1 MDGHLLRSDAADP
14 RRLDVSRWCSG
25 TNRSASF
32 SLESQCSDVENHT
45 FADLCKAHRQAAHTI
60 EKQYDR
66 EQESLHTFIASVK
79 PIKGKKRLKML
90 PVTDPLALPRRAA
103 RKALR
108 LAREAVGFVPLFRS
122 PPRQARVAPSMKAF
136 ARASAVVESLPDLIY
151 VEMAMACNFGCK
163 MCPVP
168 ESRKLMDGRVPS
180 IMKPDTFSLVLQ
192 SIRDRPRHLWL
203 TQLGEPMLN
212 KHLTDYVK
220 AAKSSGH
227 HVGFT
232 TNGSMMTETKARD
245 LLLAGVDHV
254 VFSFDGA
261 TKKTFEK
268 IRIGGNFDEVVAN
281 IKGFAA
287 MNGRLRSPENRCMV
301 QVDMIV
307 SDMTE
312 PEVGDFHAMWK
323 DVATLTQAIPID
335 DWAGQLDLPSD
346 FGKPRTSRDEIKRY
360 ACD

>member
-1 MDGHLLRSDAADP
+1 MSPA
-14 RRLDVSRWCSG
+14 
-25 TNRSASF
+25 T
-32 SLESQCSDVENHT
+32 
-45 FADLCKAHRQAAHTI
+45 DLFT
-60 EKQYDR
+60 
-66 EQESLHTFIASVK
+66 
-79 PIKGKKRLKML
+79 
-90 PVTDPLALPRRAA
+90 LPRRAV
-103 RKALR
+103 RKAVR
-108 LAREAVGFVPLFRS
+108 IAKKAVGVQSTRVS
-122 PPRQARVAPSMKAF
+122 EPPIVLAPSMRAF
-136 ARASAVVESLPDLIY
+136 KQGAPLVETLPGLIY

-168 ESRKLMDGRVPS
+168 ESRKLMEGRVPS
-180 IMKPDTFSLVLQ
+180 IMKPETFALILE

-212 KHLTDYVK
+212 KRLTDYVK
-220 AAKSSGH
+220 AAKSNGH

-232 TNGSMMTETKARD
+232 TNGSMMTEEKARD

-261 TKKTFEK
+261 TKKTFER

-287 MNGRLRSPENRCMV
+287 MNLRLRPPENRCVV

-312 PEVGDFHAMWK
+312 PEVDEFHAMWK
-323 DVATLTQAIPID
+323 GIAVTQAIPID

-346 FGKPRTSRDEIKRY
+346 FGKPRTSREEVKRY
-360 ACD
+360 ACDLLWNTAYVSAEGNAMMCCHDYKQRSKLPNVHDKPLQQIWRSDIETERAKQVAGDFSSVSCAACTAWKTRPRPDTVVGA